1 MENDKETTTR
11 SSLEQF
17 VSKKEEAWQRYEQTV
32 VHGENDNFTQE
43 WCFLFFFFRSH
54 LVALRE
60 YAEGNDELI
69 ADLERLSEEVDAL
82 SERPSPIIDQ
92 CEAGLEKYPKFL
104 RSFIRRRRV
113 KAAYAKKTKGILA
126 RFSAFEKKL
135 PEGDREER
143 LAKIRQ
149 ELKGPRGKNHD

>member
-17 VSKKEEAWQRYEQTV
+17 VSKREEAWQRYEQTFRL
-32 VHGENDNFTQE
+32 HGENDNFTQE
-43 WCFLFFFFRSH
+43 CYLLFCLRCN
-54 LVALRE
+54 LVAIRE
-60 YAEGNDELI
+60 HVEGNDELI
-69 ADLERLSEEVDAL
+69 ADVERLSEEVDAL
-82 SERPSPIIDQ
+82 SESRSTIIDQ

-104 RSFIRRRRV
+104 RSFIRRRRL
-113 KAAYAKKTKGILA
+113 KAAFVKRTKGIRA
-126 RFSAFEKKL
+126 RISAFEKKL

-143 LAKIRQ
+143 QAKIRQ